1 MTTNAKSKKTP
12 TQKLNAR
19 PSQANYEI
27 KVLGHLDSLWEQW
40 FEGMTL
46 ATIENGESGLA
57 CTLISGFVADQAA
70 LHGLLARIRDLNLTL
85 VSIRRINPDQQTSEE
100 VKIDLSREKE

>member
-70 LHGLLARIRDLNLTL
+70 LHGLLTRIRDLNLTL